1 MARLANYVYRVD
13 TGEPF
18 KTGSATILGPDGS
31 TLSTPALDG
40 TTGRWFWQAN
50 GQPGN
55 TTQTYNADGQ
65 FKKINGSAYGQAGYT
80 MEGEID
86 EVLKLFGD
94 GVLTGMGLTA
104 PGSMQ
109 VQVAVGGGLNL
120 GVYHPIYTAE
130 NVTIDAADVSNPRID
145 RVVSRLTRTGTFAG
159 RVVLAVVKGTAAASP
174 AAPALTNTADTNE
187 FEVGRVT
194 LTAGASSVT
203 TGMLSVANQ
212 AVATGPIS
220 NGSVGTLQLADGSI
234 TEPKYATGS
243 VSLRAL
249 ASGIIGPALTP
260 GLQTNYYISAK
271 ETLGG
276 SVGSYS
282 RVANIIYA
290 MPVYIP
296 AETTVSRIGFYT
308 AEAIGQFAYFG
319 IYATG
324 DDGGPDVAIYRSG
337 AISTSGGAG
346 LYVTTISQV
355 LQQGWYWLAHVGT
368 FLTTVYGLS
377 GARSIWG
384 NTSGNPGASGNYAAV
399 SSFSGSMPDPFPAY
413 SPTVN
418 APLTMIRTSGS

>member
-1 MARLANYVYRVD
+1 
-13 TGEPF
+13 
-18 KTGSATILGPDGS
+18 
-31 TLSTPALDG
+31 
-40 TTGRWFWQAN
+40 
-50 GQPGN
+50 
-55 TTQTYNADGQ
+55 
-65 FKKINGSAYGQAGYT
+65 
-80 MEGEID
+80 MEGEI
-86 EVLKLFGD
+86 EEILKLFGS
-94 GVLTGMGLTA
+94 GVLTGMGLSA